1 MKLSAVT
8 YQWEVP
14 VHARLS
20 TYQTDDPAGL
30 ISGFQAVTDELE
42 QVEGFSHAYF
52 LVDRETGKAASITI
66 WESAN
71 ALNESVAKA
80 DELRRKGTQP
90 SGASIASVDHF
101 EVVHRAGS
109 PGG

>member
-1 MKLSAVT
+1 M
-8 YQWEVP
+8 
-14 VHARLS
+14 HARLS

-42 QVEGFSHAYF
+42 QMEGFSHAYF

-66 WESAN
+66 WESAD
-71 ALNESVAKA
+71 ALNESVSKA

-101 EVVHRAGS
+101 EVVQRAGS